1 MDIRASKKIVIDAG
15 HGGDDPGTSG
25 NGIVEKEKTLEI
37 SNYLHKRFDE
47 LGIPNEMTRTGDVTL
62 GPSDR
67 PQKAQSFYGNGSDV
81 ILLSNHVNAG
91 GGDGAEVIYALRNN
105 DKLASMIAEEFVKSG
120 QNVRKYYQRRLPSDP
135 SKDYYYILR
144 DTPNNE
150 SLIIEYGFVDSAGDD
165 PDLLK
170 NNWQD
175 LAEAVVRAVANYVG
189 VAYSSGSST
198 ANSYVVKS
206 GDTLWSIAKKY
217 GVSVDE
223 LKEKNGLTS
232 NSLSLNQI
240 LIIPTTSETDEEN
253 SGYYTVVAGDNLYT
267 IARRYGLTVSE
278 LKSLNNLTSDILS
291 IGQKLQ
297 VKEGTPSTN
306 TTFYIVK
313 AGDNLYSIAR
323 QYGLTVGELK
333 SLNNLTSDL
342 LSIGQQLIVK
352 NGSNETA
359 SGTTY
364 TVKSGDN
371 LYQIALNYG
380 VTVNDLMNANNL
392 SSTLLRV
399 GQVLKIP
406 TTSSN
411 ATVYTVVAGDNLY
424 SIARRYNTSVQ
435 AIMNA
440 NNLSSTLL
448 SIGQKLII
456 P

>member
-1 MDIRASKKIVIDAG
+1 MPQCDNLWYKSKSICIILFNHNKD
-15 HGGDDPGTSG
+15 TS
-25 NGIVEKEKTLEI
+25 
-37 SNYLHKRFDE
+37 
-47 LGIPNEMTRTGDVTL
+47 
-62 GPSDR
+62 
-67 PQKAQSFYGNGSDV
+67 
-81 ILLSNHVNAG
+81 G

-105 DKLASMIAEEFVKSG
+105 DKLARMISEEFVKSG

-150 SLIIEYGFVDSAGDD
+150 SLIIEYGFVDSTGDD
-165 PDLLK
+165 PNLLK

-189 VAYSSGSST
+189 VPYSSGSST
-198 ANSYVVKS
+198 VNSYVVKS

-240 LIIPTTSETDEEN
+240 LIIPSAGSEEET
-253 SGYYTVVAGDNLYT
+253 GEYYTVVAGDNLYS

-278 LKSLNNLTSDILS
+278 LKAFNNLTSDMLS
-291 IGQKLQ
+291 IGQKLL
-297 VKEGTPSTN
+297 VKEGVPSGDETI
-306 TTFYIVK
+306 YVVK

-323 QYGLTVGELK
+323 QFGLTVDELK
-333 SLNNLTSDL
+333 ALNNLTSDL
-342 LSIGQQLIVK
+342 LSIGQELIVK
-352 NGSNETA
+352 AGSNENI

-380 VTVNDLMNANNL
+380 VTVNDLINANNL
-392 SSTLLRV
+392 SSTLLSV

-406 TTSSN
+406 TASTN
-411 ATVYTVVAGDNLY
+411 NTVYTVVAGDNLY